1 MLNTLLNQIQTQ
13 LLSKKFLLG
22 TLFPLFLFIFGNG
35 WMIWLHCQDFRHW
48 VATIDNLKDGSILA
62 TVLTTLV
69 LFVAYALSGLSAT
82 LLDCL
87 EGKKGPLLWLGA
99 PLYRYEQSK
108 LKSIKKQYDEIAR
121 NTVQLKNVLDPE
133 NDNWLKR
140 LERARIKGEATN
152 ACDQNWQTS
161 PGAHQ
166 VERVLHRYHYGR
178 PISFES
184 SRDAC
189 QALESLLVAN
199 SSTLQNKSSQSLKK
213 MLEEFQQAIVYARD
227 VSQFKRIQLYN
238 KRQMCYPGDM
248 NPVAAGD
255 VSPQNVLYPTT
266 MGNIGSTMRSYAIS
280 RYSLDLDIFWSRL
293 QSCVQSDNNYFGVL
307 QDVKVQLDFLVT
319 SFWLTGVFA
328 LIWTPIAFYE
338 GSLLE
343 FLAVGASGFLPL
355 FLYSLACDAYLLFA
369 DLMRGA
375 VDLYRFKLAVNLNL
389 PLPGGTEEERLFW
402 TRLGNIIG
410 YASEERL
417 SYKHP
422 GA

>member
-1 MLNTLLNQIQTQ
+1 
-13 LLSKKFLLG
+13 
-22 TLFPLFLFIFGNG
+22 
-35 WMIWLHCQDFRHW
+35 
-48 VATIDNLKDGSILA
+48 
-62 TVLTTLV
+62 
-69 LFVAYALSGLSAT
+69 
-82 LLDCL
+82 
-87 EGKKGPLLWLGA
+87 
-99 PLYRYEQSK
+99 
-108 LKSIKKQYDEIAR
+108 
-121 NTVQLKNVLDPE
+121 
-133 NDNWLKR
+133 
-140 LERARIKGEATN
+140 
-152 ACDQNWQTS
+152 
-161 PGAHQ
+161 
-166 VERVLHRYHYGR
+166 
-178 PISFES
+178 
-184 SRDAC
+184 
-189 QALESLLVAN
+189 
-199 SSTLQNKSSQSLKK
+199 
-213 MLEEFQQAIVYARD
+213 
-227 VSQFKRIQLYN
+227 
-238 KRQMCYPGDM
+238 M